1 MALIVQKFG
10 GSSVKDRDRIFNVA
24 RIVANTHNAGNDVV
38 VVVSAQGDTTDD
50 LIAKAGE
57 ITHNPSAREMDMLLA
72 SGEQIS
78 IALLAMALNELGC
91 HAISLTGWQAGF
103 RTDRAYTKARI
114 TRLETERISSEL
126 ERNRVVVVAG
136 FQGLNKLDDITTLG
150 RGGSDTSAVAIAA
163 ALHADRCQIYT
174 DVEGVY
180 TADPR
185 KVPDA
190 RKLEEITYDEMLE
203 MASLGAQV
211 LHNRS
216 VEMAKRYGIV
226 LEVLSSY
233 VKAPGTKVKEV
244 AKKVEENKISG
255 IAKDTDVARIAV
267 VGVPDAPGIAFKVF
281 NEMARKKIN
290 VDVILQSYGKH
301 NTNDISFTVP
311 LADADLA
318 EKALLDAQEVIGF
331 DHVNVDKTVAKV
343 SIVGAGMMSTSG
355 VAALMFEALSD
366 AKINI
371 QMISTSEIKLSVLI
385 EESMAD
391 LAVKAIHRKFFG

>member
-1 MALIVQKFG
+1 M
-10 GSSVKDRDRIFNVA
+10 
-24 RIVANTHNAGNDVV
+24 
-38 VVVSAQGDTTDD
+38 
-50 LIAKAGE
+50 
-57 ITHNPSAREMDMLLA
+57 
-72 SGEQIS
+72 
-78 IALLAMALNELGC
+78 
-91 HAISLTGWQAGF
+91 
-103 RTDRAYTKARI
+103 
-114 TRLETERISSEL
+114 
-126 ERNRVVVVAG
+126 
-136 FQGLNKLDDITTLG
+136 
-150 RGGSDTSAVAIAA
+150 
-163 ALHADRCQIYT
+163 
-174 DVEGVY
+174 
-180 TADPR
+180 
-185 KVPDA
+185 
-190 RKLEEITYDEMLE
+190 
-203 MASLGAQV
+203 
-211 LHNRS
+211 
-216 VEMAKRYGIV
+216 
-226 LEVLSSY
+226 
-233 VKAPGTKVKEV
+233 
-244 AKKVEENKISG
+244 EENKISG

-371 QMISTSEIKLSVLI
+371 QMISTSEIKVSVLI

>member
-1 MALIVQKFG
+1 MLIVQKFG
-10 GSSVKDRDRIFNVA
+10 GSSVADAEKIRRVA
-24 RIVANTHNAGNDVV
+24 GIIAETYDEGNDVV
-38 VVVSAQGDTTDD
+38 VVLSAQGDTTDD
-50 LIAKAGE
+50 LLEKAAE
-57 ITHNPSAREMDMLLA
+57 INERPSKRELDVLL
-72 SGEQIS
+72 STGEQVS
-78 IALLAMALNELGC
+78 IALMAMCLEKM
-91 HAISLTGWQAGF
+91 HYPVVSLTGWQIGMD
-103 RTDRAYTKARI
+103 TTSDHGSARI
-114 TRLETERISSEL
+114 QRVNTERILREL
-126 ERNRVVVVAG
+126 DKRRIVIVAG
-136 FQGLNKLDDITTLG
+136 FQGVTRGNDITTLG
-150 RGGSDTSAVAIAA
+150 RGGSDTTAVAIAA
-163 ALHADRCQIYT
+163 ALHADKCQIYT

-318 EKALLDAQEVIGF
+318 EKALLDAQDVIGF

-371 QMISTSEIKLSVLI
+371 QMISTSEIKVSVLI